1 MIHFYLFHKQNMLL
15 ISDLAKDKIKVKYG
29 PIFEIVNSVK
39 DKSSLE
45 IVKPKITRQYPKCE
59 VVEDFYL
66 RKVFSE
72 ETRKK
77 LAQAKL
83 GKARPDWVRD
93 KISSKMKG
101 KSNFEGK
108 KHRRDSRIKTA
119 LSMMDNNCID
129 GHKFIYNPTT
139 NQEKR
144 VKDIIKL
151 PPGFRLGRNPD
162 AVENFNT
169 LRSSY

>member
-1 MIHFYLFHKQNMLL
+1 MLL
-15 ISDLAKDKIKVKYG
+15 ISDQAREKIKAKYG

-39 DKSSLE
+39 DKDSLE
-45 IVKPKITRQYPKCE
+45 LVKPKIIKQHPRCE
-59 VVEDFYL
+59 VLEDFYTK
-66 RKVFSE
+66 KVFSE

-77 LAQAKL
+77 ISESKL
-83 GKARPDWVRD
+83 GKGRPEWVRN

-108 KHRRDSRIKTA
+108 KHTRESRIKTA

-129 GHKFIYNPTT
+129 GHRYIYNPTT

-144 VKDIIKL
+144 VKNIINV
-151 PPGFRLGRNPD
+151 PSGFRLGRNPD
-162 AVENFNT
+162 VISLLT
-169 LRSSY
+169 LRSSNR

>member
-1 MIHFYLFHKQNMLL
+1 MLL
-15 ISDLAKDKIKVKYG
+15 ISDQAKEKIKAKYG

-39 DKSSLE
+39 DKDSVE
-45 IVKPKITRQYPKCE
+45 FVKPKITKQYPKCN
-59 VVEDFYL
+59 VVEDFYY
-66 RKVFSE
+66 KKEFSE
-72 ETRKK
+72 ETKNK

-93 KISSKMKG
+93 KISLKMKG

-144 VKDIIKL
+144 VKDTINL

-162 AVENFNT
+162 SVENFNT
-169 LRSSY
+169 LRSSYK

>member
-1 MIHFYLFHKQNMLL
+1 MLL
-15 ISDLAKDKIKVKYG
+15 ISDQAKEKIKAKYG

-39 DKSSLE
+39 DRDSVE
-45 IVKPKITRQYPKCE
+45 IIKPKIVRQYPKCN
-59 VVEDFYL
+59 VAEDFYL

-72 ETRKK
+72 ETRNK

-108 KHRRDSRIKTA
+108 KHRRESRIKTA
-119 LSMMDNNCID
+119 LSRMGQVNVSPDR
-129 GHKFIYNPTT
+129 KFIYNPTT
-139 NQEKR
+139 NQERR
-144 VKDIIKL
+144 VKDIINL
-151 PPGFRLGRNPD
+151 PEGFRLGRDPELLFPSN
-162 AVENFNT
+162 
-169 LRSSY
+169 R